1 MTGKIKNEKEIKN
14 FIILEFV
21 FILACPSISRVEPS
35 GDVQR
40 LRGSV
45 LEVFC
50 YVNTT
55 TPGSYN
61 IRFAFNLDTPGK

>member
-1 MTGKIKNEKEIKN
+1 MRGKNQERKRNQKL
-14 FIILEFV
+14 ILEFV